1 MNLIQTNG
9 EYTSLLRRLKE
20 NSQLQK
26 WGQKGKVGSWNPK
39 DETFQKE
46 KMLTDQRPNETRIKK
61 RGLYVLLL
69 TSQEYTL
76 RLGQTPDLS

>member
-1 MNLIQTNG
+1 M
-9 EYTSLLRRLKE
+9 
-20 NSQLQK
+20 
-26 WGQKGKVGSWNPK
+26 GSWNPK